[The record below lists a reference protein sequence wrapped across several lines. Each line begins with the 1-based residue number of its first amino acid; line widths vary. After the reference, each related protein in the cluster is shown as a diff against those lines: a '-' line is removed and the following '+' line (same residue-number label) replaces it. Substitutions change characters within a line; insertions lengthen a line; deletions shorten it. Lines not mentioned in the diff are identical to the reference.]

1 MVRKTVSNPY
11 TIDGC
16 LVHSVSQ
23 ICPYLDL
30 EDVRC
35 SGRLTMQSL
44 SEAYRLCFGNPA
56 ACPIHHLLA
65 CDHAGHCDAELEEV
79 SAA

>member
-1 MVRKTVSNPY
+1 M
-11 TIDGC
+11 D
-16 LVHSVSQ
+16 SVSQ

-35 SGRLTMQSL
+35 SGRLTMHSL

-56 ACPIHHLLA
+56 ACPVHHLLA
-65 CDHAGHCDAELEEV
+65 SECGHCDAELEEV
-79 SAA
+79 GAA